1 VQISLGGVITLGYE
15 LLSGAIGQQT
25 FYLWAMV
32 YIFPKLSHKELFLVN
47 LPG

>member
-25 FYLWAMV
+25 FYLWTEN
-32 YIFPKLSHKELFLVN
+32 IKLALARTFWTTKF
-47 LPG
+47 